1 MVTID
6 RAKLQEMV
14 LNNMGVTYQPLYLW
28 SGSLHYKGHLRGQ
41 LLAAQFT
48 RTGSYST
55 GNNFTL
61 VLCFE
66 LWV

>member
-1 MVTID
+1 MLTID

-28 SGSLHYKGHLRGQ
+28 SGSHHKGHLRGQ
-41 LLAAQFT
+41 LLAAHFT
-48 RTGSYST
+48 GTGSYST
-55 GNNFTL
+55 GNNFTF
-61 VLCFE
+61 VLCFV